1 MDALTLILTLLVI
14 ALCIGMAGMF
24 LMLTKI
30 KGATVSDGAS
40 FQEEMT
46 REMVEKVNSA
56 FGDSIKA
63 LTDVA
68 NDKLGSVR
76 KETNEDLE
84 NKKKLIDVRMADV
97 AKTLDEVQKTLKN
110 MIRIPILVSLS

>member
-1 MDALTLILTLLVI
+1 MDSIFLVIFILVLIFFVSTVLMLILLLRKTESKTSNGDFSEELSRI
-14 ALCIGMAGMF
+14 IGD
-24 LMLTKI
+24 KI
-30 KGATVSDGAS
+30 NSS
-40 FQEEMT
+40 FGE
-46 REMVEKVNSA
+46 
-56 FGDSIKA
+56 SIKT

-97 AKTLDEVQKTLKN
+97 AKTLEEVQ
-110 MIRIPILVSLS
+110 